1 MRINNKAEL
10 KIKCPRCRRVSN
22 EYNWTLKTAA
32 HFSQKEETCPT
43 VISVIH
49 AILNGEGDLYYGF
62 RMFCPQCNYGVDI
75 EEIELPGSEEVE
87 EFIKE
92 VGEAYCQAWL

>member
-1 MRINNKAEL
+1 
-10 KIKCPRCRRVSN
+10 
-22 EYNWTLKTAA
+22 
-32 HFSQKEETCPT
+32 
-43 VISVIH
+43 
-49 AILNGEGDLYYGF
+49 GDLYYGF

-87 EFIKE
+87 EYIKE